1 MKIVI
6 PFNPFYS
13 ILCFSLFNI
22 SFGLSENNELY
33 DKLQPPTNNKEGE
46 IITEVEIDS
55 NNIEVVEN
63 RSSPGVKPLMQEQF
77 LNPNPQ
83 PYINTYQRQH
93 VSTEGKNLHHWIAYF
108 QTPIQPTYTSQYQ
121 NRPLDI
127 IGYQGT
133 NTGTR
138 PTIDSLSDYAAKQ
151 GQAVTT
157 PEDLLEMCCQYP
169 AVIIYL

>member
-22 SFGLSENNELY
+22 SFGLSENNEMY

-93 VSTEGKNLHHWIAYF
+93 VSTGEIKIANSKIVTSLNCIFSDPNTANLH
-108 QTPIQPTYTSQYQ
+108 
-121 NRPLDI
+121 
-127 IGYQGT
+127 
-133 NTGTR
+133 
-138 PTIDSLSDYAAKQ
+138 
-151 GQAVTT
+151 
-157 PEDLLEMCCQYP
+157 
-169 AVIIYL
+169 

>member
-55 NNIEVVEN
+55 NIIEVVEN

-93 VSTEGKNLHHWIAYF
+93 VSTGEIKIANSKIVTSLNCIFSDPNTANLH
-108 QTPIQPTYTSQYQ
+108 
-121 NRPLDI
+121 
-127 IGYQGT
+127 
-133 NTGTR
+133 
-138 PTIDSLSDYAAKQ
+138 
-151 GQAVTT
+151 
-157 PEDLLEMCCQYP
+157 
-169 AVIIYL
+169 

>member
-33 DKLQPPTNNKEGE
+33 DKLQPPRTSNEGDV
-46 IITEVEIDS
+46 IAEVAIDS
-55 NNIEVVEN
+55 NDIEVVEN
-63 RSSPGVKPLMQEQF
+63 RSAPGVKPLMQEQF

-93 VSTEGKNLHHWIAYF
+93 VSK
-108 QTPIQPTYTSQYQ
+108 
-121 NRPLDI
+121 
-127 IGYQGT
+127 
-133 NTGTR
+133 
-138 PTIDSLSDYAAKQ
+138 
-151 GQAVTT
+151 
-157 PEDLLEMCCQYP
+157 EDR
-169 AVIIYL
+169 